1 MVDVIHL
8 FIFVEQDE
16 LLSYM
21 RDDLIKQRRMWK
33 VIHDVLI
40 YFQNVYT
47 VLLSILIILFVYG
60 CTEEEWGMGPNV
72 VRVLTYGRYNYSM
85 AIPSLCTSIVVVF
98 LTVSFV
104 LRSYLQV
111 LFVLFP
117 WMRIAYYFALLIP
130 FLFEVIWLI
139 LRLWK
144 WKSITI
150 GTPLLPLVVTIL
162 PIVAYYIDSG
172 NRKLWIKLDSLE
184 DIRSKYK
191 SV

>member
-1 MVDVIHL
+1 MVNALQLMIH
-8 FIFVEQDE
+8 IEQDE

-21 RDDLIKQRRMWK
+21 RDDLIKQRKMWK
-33 VIHDVLI
+33 VLHDVSF

-47 VLLSILIILFVYG
+47 VLLCILIVLFIYG

-98 LTVSFV
+98 LTVSAF

-117 WMRIAYYFALLIP
+117 WMRIAYYFSLLIP
-130 FLFEVIWLI
+130 FLFEVIWFI

-144 WKSITI
+144 WKGITI

-162 PIVAYYIDSG
+162 PLVAHYIDSG